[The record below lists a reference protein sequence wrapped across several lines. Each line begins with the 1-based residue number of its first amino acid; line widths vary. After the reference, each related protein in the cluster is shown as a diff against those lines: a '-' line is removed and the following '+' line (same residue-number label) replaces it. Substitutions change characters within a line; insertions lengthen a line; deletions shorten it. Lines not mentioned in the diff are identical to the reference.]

1 MSAQPGTTR
10 LIEGGFA
17 MTLASE
23 RAELSV
29 RPVAG
34 HVGWELAAGRT
45 VVG

>member
-29 RPVAG
+29 R
-34 HVGWELAAGRT
+34 HVGPELAAGHT